1 MYGKTF
7 FIGAATAGTLASAV
21 PAFAQADADTQ
32 EAAGS
37 GRSQVTLYGAMDL
50 GMERASNG
58 QSHVGRLSSGLQTVS
73 RFGFRGSEDLGG
85 GLKASFRLESAIN
98 ADEGTQ
104 NNASKFFG
112 RWVHVGLSGPWGA
125 IDMGR
130 MWSPTFVVGLTSDPL
145 ARNRTSL
152 GWNMFLQQTG
162 ATSTAFTPGFQDN
175 SVRYTSPR
183 VGGVWGEAMVTAGEA
198 GNSSGRGLGFNL
210 QYAQGP
216 VYLGYGYQRNY
227 NGTAAAPVAQPRF
240 SESHFLGA
248 TYRLGDV
255 TLYATFN
262 RNLSQLPGV
271 QASSNGMLSARWDVQ
286 GPHALIAQLAP
297 RRVSGSDSRATGLQ
311 LGYNYALS
319 KRTTLYARYARVNNE
334 GASAITLN
342 GLALAG
348 AGADPSF
355 TAIGVSHLF

>member
-1 MYGKTF
+1 MHSKTV
-7 FIGAATAGTLASAV
+7 FIALAAGLLAATTARAQAAGAA
-21 PAFAQADADTQ
+21 P
-32 EAAGS
+32 GS
-37 GRSQVTLYGAMDL
+37 QITLYGAMDL
-50 GMERASNG
+50 GLERASNG
-58 QSHVGRLSSGLQTVS
+58 QSHVGRVSSGMQTVS

-85 GLKASFRLESAIN
+85 GLKAHFRLESAIN

-112 RWVHVGLSGPWGA
+112 RWAHVGLSGAWGA
-125 IDMGR
+125 IDLGR

-152 GWNMFLQQTG
+152 GWNMFLQQSG
-162 ATSTAFTPGFQDN
+162 AASTAFTPGFQDN
-175 SVRYTSPR
+175 SVRYTSPKR
-183 VGGVWGEAMVTAGEA
+183 GGVWGEAMYTAGEA
-198 GNSSGRGLGFNL
+198 ANASGRGMGFNL

-216 VYLGYGYQRNY
+216 LYLGYGYQRNH
-227 NGTAAAPVAQPRF
+227 NGTAAAPVAQPRA

-248 TYRLGDV
+248 TYRLDKL

-262 RNLSQLPGV
+262 RNLSDLPGTR
-271 QASSNGMLSARWDVQ
+271 ASSNAMLSARWDVQ
-286 GPHALIAQLAP
+286 GPHALIVQLAQ
-297 RRVSGSDSRATGLQ
+297 RRVSGTDARARGLQ

>member
-1 MYGKTF
+1 MHSKHF
-7 FIGAATAGTLASAV
+7 FIGAA
-21 PAFAQADADTQ
+21 
-32 EAAGS
+32 AAGMLS
-37 GRSQVTLYGAMDL
+37 AAAHAAPAGAASTTQLTLYGAVDL
-50 GMERASNG
+50 ALERANNG
-58 QSHVGRLSSGLQTVS
+58 QSHVNRVSSGLQTVS

-85 GLKASFRLESAIN
+85 GLKANFRLESALN
-98 ADEGTQ
+98 ADDGSQ
-104 NNASKFFG
+104 NNATKFFG
-112 RWVHVGLSGPWGA
+112 RWVHVGLAGSWGA
-125 IDMGR
+125 IDLGR

-175 SVRYTSPR
+175 SVRYTTPR
-183 VGGVWGEAMVTAGEA
+183 IAGFWSEAMVTAGEA
-198 GNSSGRGLGFNL
+198 SNASGRGVGINL

-216 VYLGYGYQRNY
+216 LYLGYGYQRNH
-227 NGTAAAPVAQPRF
+227 NGTAAAPVAQPLA
-240 SESHFLGA
+240 SEAHFLGA
-248 TYRLGDV
+248 TYRLGSV

-262 RNLSQLPGV
+262 RNLTELAATP
-271 QASSNGMLSARWDVQ
+271 ASSNAMLSARWNVQ
-286 GPHALIAQLAP
+286 GPHALIAQVAQ
-297 RRVSGSDSRATGLQ
+297 RRVSGTQTRASGVQ

-319 KRTTLYARYARVNNE
+319 QRTTLYARHARVNNQ

-355 TAIGVSHLF
+355 TALGISHLF

>member
-1 MYGKTF
+1 MHSTTV
-7 FIGAATAGTLASAV
+7 FIGVAAGLLAATA
-21 PAFAQADADTQ
+21 AQAQ
-32 EAAGS
+32 AAAPIPT
-37 GRSQVTLYGAMDL
+37 SQVTLYGAVDL
-50 GMERASNG
+50 GLEHASNG
-58 QSHVGRLSSGLQTVS
+58 RSHVSRVSSGLQTVS

-85 GLKASFRLESAIN
+85 GLRANFRLESALN
-98 ADEGTQ
+98 ADDGTQ
-104 NNASKFFG
+104 NNATKFFG
-112 RWVHVGLSGPWGA
+112 RWVHVGLSGAWGA
-125 IDMGR
+125 IDLGR

-162 ATSTAFTPGFQDN
+162 AASTAFTPGFQDN

-183 VGGVWGEAMVTAGEA
+183 LGGFWGEAMYTAGEA
-198 GNSSGRGLGFNL
+198 TNASGRGVGLNL

-216 VYLGYGYQRNY
+216 LYLGYGWQRNH
-227 NGTAAAPVAQPRF
+227 NGTAAAPVAQPRA

-248 TYRLGDV
+248 TYKLDKV

-262 RNLSQLPGV
+262 RNLTDLPGTR
-271 QASSNGMLSARWDVQ
+271 ASSNAMLSARWDVQ
-286 GPHALIAQLAP
+286 GPHALIVQLAQ
-297 RRVSGSDSRATGLQ
+297 RRVSGTDTRARGLQ

-319 KRTTLYARYARVNNE
+319 KRTTLYARHARVNNE

-355 TAIGVSHLF
+355 TAVGISHLF